1 MPTWERDMADK
12 GHLEFFQDSF
22 HILAVLLIGTWVY
35 ITVCITE
42 LGIALTAAS
51 FVVQPFTPISPPTC
65 PQAFEQWA
73 SGTLKSG
80 VESVSDGKGSMKVL
94 LFEPFLFKVPQKV
107 EAGQ

>member
-1 MPTWERDMADK
+1 M
-12 GHLEFFQDSF
+12 
-22 HILAVLLIGTWVY
+22 GTWVY
-35 ITVCITE
+35 ITTCISE
-42 LGIALTAAS
+42 LGIALNAAG

-65 PQAFEQWA
+65 PQAFEQQA

-80 VESVSDGKGSMKVL
+80 VESVWHGKGSMKVL